1 MPDPFNITQVDIPGI
16 YGAVRQNQMGR
27 IQQMLGERQIR
38 AADLQANRD
47 NAIQGIL
54 ARAYSA
60 PTPVPTAG
68 SATTGAPA
76 PAATA
81 PAPTPQPP
89 TAGAMPAV
97 TPPGLP
103 GANPAGTTPSLRVSP
118 EIAQQLLSAGPE
130 GAQMLH
136 TINAAGDE
144 QLTAMQHRLQ
154 ALAPLYANA
163 SHIPYGADGSARRA
177 YIRSVLPEIQQLG
190 IPPEQ
195 AMGWDPTDQ
204 NLNAHMSFGQTT
216 NDALESARGH
226 PMALTQGGSI
236 VDTDNIDPR
245 TGQAHV
251 LAESPA
257 VSGPNGEPFAR
268 PQSMSRLP
276 HQAPP
281 QPGEVRQ
288 TSRGPM
294 RFRGGDYRN
303 PANYEP
309 AQGGA
314 PQPQAAGTFPRQDG
328 GAFDFNANPT
338 NR

>member
-60 PTPVPTAG
+60 PAPVAASASTGGTA
-68 SATTGAPA
+68 
-76 PAATA
+76 AAT
-81 PAPTPQPP
+81 PTPAQTPAPP

-97 TPPGLP
+97 TPQGLP
-103 GANPAGTTPSLRVSP
+103 GADPAGTAAPMRIPPQL
-118 EIAQQLLSAGPE
+118 AQQLLAQGPD
-130 GAQMLH
+130 GVAMLH
-136 TINAAGDE
+136 TINTASDE
-144 QLTAMQHRLQ
+144 QLTSMQHRLQ

-163 SHIPYGADGSARRA
+163 SHIPYGTDGSARRA
-177 YIRSVLPEIQQLG
+177 YIRSVLPEIQQMG
-190 IPPEQ
+190 IDPQQ
-195 AMGWDPTDQ
+195 ATSWDPTDQ

-251 LAESPA
+251 LAESPV
-257 VSGPNGEPFAR
+257 VSGPGGEPFAR
-268 PQSMSRLP
+268 SQNMSQLP

-288 TSRGPM
+288 TTRGPM

-303 PANYEP
+303 PANYDP
-309 AQGGA
+309 VQGGA
-314 PQPQAAGTFPRQDG
+314 AQPNAPDTFRQDG
-328 GAFDFNANPT
+328 GAFDFNANPPG
-338 NR
+338 R